1 MVCNFRL
8 IVDKIDKDADGFVSG
23 EELKDWIQY
32 TQKRYI
38 VDDVER
44 QWKAHNP
51 ENKEKI
57 SWEEY
62 KKMVYGFMDGKN
74 TVIIGDT
81 STTLEMLQK
90 TKRFLGGYT
99 LSANRYFLACLRISA
114 FIISV
119 K

>member
-1 MVCNFRL
+1 MVVCNFRL

-74 TVIIGDT
+74 TVITGDKYNIRDVAEDKKI
-81 STTLEMLQK
+81 SRML
-90 TKRFLGGYT
+90 
-99 LSANRYFLACLRISA
+99 CL
-114 FIISV
+114 
-119 K
+119 